1 MAEDVCAGFKSA
13 PLTLLLLFSLLVAF
27 AASSPVC
34 ARVQV
39 LGAGQIQEAGAGK
52 LGDDRSPE
60 ELSALA
66 VVQ

>member
-13 PLTLLLLFSLLVAF
+13 PLILLLLFALLVAF
-27 AASSPVC
+27 AASSQVC

-39 LGAGQIQEAGAGK
+39 LGAGQIQEASAGK
-52 LGDDRSPE
+52 LGDVRSPE